1 MTTAKSFDDRAYIKA
16 ALALGHLLMHPSS
29 ASSSPSPPPVTSAS
43 LRPTSSPSPCNAN
56 PVFLLAGNEEP
67 INLSEA
73 YSYDERQAS
82 SAYHFVQSSVVS
94 VHARNSYYFN
104 SQDIVN
110 QSPPTGS
117 CTGIIWDSKGHVV
130 CPASIV
136 RGVIE
141 VKVTLNDG
149 DTYTAKVLGSDFMS
163 DLAALKLGIPK
174 GLAHSWIF
182 DRPINWATCV

>member
-1 MTTAKSFDDRAYIKA
+1 MPRIRKGPSRMTTAKSFDDRAYIKA

-29 ASSSPSPPPVTSAS
+29 AYSSPSPPPVTSAN

-94 VHARNSYYFN
+94 VHARNSYYFD

-110 QSPPTGS
+110 HPPYWKLHWHHLGLKGS
-117 CTGIIWDSKGHVV
+117 CGVSCLNRSRSDRSQGH
-130 CPASIV
+130 PKRWRHLHGQS
-136 RGVIE
+136 
-141 VKVTLNDG
+141 
-149 DTYTAKVLGSDFMS
+149 LG
-163 DLAALKLGIPK
+163 L
-174 GLAHSWIF
+174 
-182 DRPINWATCV
+182 